1 MRGYIEAVVGDFLTE
16 SDYGWCEEGPKNPIG
31 PP

>member
-1 MRGYIEAVVGDFLTE
+1 MHGYLETVVGDWLTVSE
-16 SDYGWCEEGPKNPIG
+16 YGGCEEGPKNPIG